1 MIGGISDEGMELR
14 SAEVYDPISHRWS
27 ALPVM
32 VTRRAYVGVACLN
45 NCIYAVGGWNEA
57 LGALETVEK
66 YCPEEVKCLQRH
78 SFSLYM
84 HNIQIRTFSPHL
96 LMSSMQEKWV
106 EVAPMSTARAGV
118 SVSAVNGLLYAVGG
132 RASSR
137 DFSAP
142 VTVDSVEIYD
152 PHLDTWTEVGNMIT
166 SRCDGGLAVL

>member
-1 MIGGISDEGMELR
+1 MELR
-14 SAEVYDPISHRWS
+14 SAEVYDPISRRWR

-66 YCPEEVKCLQRH
+66 YCPEEVHLWKNYTEPAVEVWFIEIDTN
-78 SFSLYM
+78 SFTVSL
-84 HNIQIRTFSPHL
+84 
-96 LMSSMQEKWV
+96 QEKWV

-132 RASSR
+132 RAASR

-152 PHLDTWTEVGNMIT
+152 PHLDTWNEVGNMIT